1 MNANESENELTRVEV
16 VLHNFNRAAI
26 DQFLQANSFEVQGES
41 WERKIKLVLLVID
54 EVQLGIRK
62 EKYAKK

>member
-1 MNANESENELTRVEV
+1 MESENELNRVEV
-16 VLHNFNRAAI
+16 VLHNFNRASI
-26 DQFLQANSFEVQGES
+26 DQFLQANGFEVQGES

>member
-1 MNANESENELTRVEV
+1 MESENELTKVEI
-16 VLHNFNRAAI
+16 VLHNFNRSAI
-26 DQFLQANSFEVQGES
+26 DHFLKANGFEVQGES

-54 EVQLGIRK
+54 EVHLGIRK

>member
-1 MNANESENELTRVEV
+1 MESENELTKVEI
-16 VLHNFNRAAI
+16 VLHNFNRSAI
-26 DQFLQANSFEVQGES
+26 DQFLKANGFEVQGES

-54 EVQLGIRK
+54 EVQMGVRK

>member
-26 DQFLQANSFEVQGES
+26 DQFLQANGFEVQGES

>member
-1 MNANESENELTRVEV
+1 MESENELTKVEI
-16 VLHNFNRAAI
+16 VLHNFNRLSV
-26 DQFLQANSFEVQGES
+26 DNFLKANGFEVQGES

-54 EVQLGIRK
+54 EVQMGVRK

>member
-26 DQFLQANSFEVQGES
+26 DQFLQANGFEVQGES
-41 WERKIKLVLLVID
+41 WE
-54 EVQLGIRK
+54 
-62 EKYAKK
+62 EK

>member
-1 MNANESENELTRVEV
+1 MENDLIRVEV

-26 DQFLQANSFEVQGES
+26 DQFLQANGFETEGDD
-41 WERKIKLVLLVID
+41 WGRKIKQVLLIID

-62 EKYAKK
+62 EKYTKK

>member
-16 VLHNFNRAAI
+16 ILHNFNRAAV
-26 DQFLQANSFEVQGES
+26 DQFLQANGFEVQGES

-54 EVQLGIRK
+54 EFQLGVRK